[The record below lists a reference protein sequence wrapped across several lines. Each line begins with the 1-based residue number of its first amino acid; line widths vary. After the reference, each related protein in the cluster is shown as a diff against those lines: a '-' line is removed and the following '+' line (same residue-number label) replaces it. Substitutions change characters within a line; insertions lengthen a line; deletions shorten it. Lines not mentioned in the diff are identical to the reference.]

1 MHYKVPPISTFGS
14 KFFYSLAEVASL
26 TSISENDLLHYV
38 AKDKVK
44 ALAFINTPNVNFNF
58 NFPSK
63 DSFEVVHI
71 LNAEKRSSQVEAN
84 YMAFL
89 HLNPKTAEKI
99 RKFGKAE
106 QRKFIEAHN
115 RTGESNES
123 LGNSRRTLAICL
135 HDAITHSTIDHLKR
149 INLPISGHFYQERRL
164 IFERPVTIYSHQIYL
179 SFIELSAL
187 IQRIADKLG
196 TENPITL
203 IQNQY
208 FEKLTMQNPPSACLE
223 LVNFQKKKHHS
234 NKLIGLVETSHHFW
248 DTIYFEVEHFP
259 KSKVIEEFL
268 IDNFDFDT
276 DSAKSAVKLITPK
289 YAREGP
295 DLFQQLEHLG
305 QFTSSLRAMVAV
317 SDQFYSNTQMNENTP
332 IISTLR
338 LKQWLI
344 NYYGFPPKL
353 ASCAAQIIQPQTF
366 ENQHKDIASCR
377 GSDIKTI
384 STESHTS
391 PAES

>member
-1 MHYKVPPISTFGS
+1 MHYKVPPISAFGS
-14 KFFYSLAEVASL
+14 KFFYPLTEVASL
-26 TSISENDLLHYV
+26 TSISERDLLQYV

-44 ALAFINTPNVNFNF
+44 ALAFINTPNVSFNF
-58 NFPSK
+58 HFPSK

-71 LNAEKRSSQVEAN
+71 LNSEKRSSQVQAN

-99 RKFGKAE
+99 RKFGQAE

-164 IFERPVTIYSHQIYL
+164 IFQRPVTISNHQIYL
-179 SFIELSAL
+179 HFIELSAL

-196 TENPITL
+196 NENSITQ

-223 LVNFQKKKHHS
+223 LVNFQKKEHHS
-234 NKLIGLVETSHHFW
+234 TKLIGLVETSHYFW
-248 DTIYFEVEHFP
+248 DTIYFEVENFP
-259 KSKVIEEFL
+259 KARVIEEFL

-276 DSAKSAVKLITPK
+276 ETAKSAVKLITPK

-295 DLFQQLEHLG
+295 DLFRQLEHLG
-305 QFTSSLRAMVAV
+305 QFTPSLRAMVAV
-317 SDQFYSNTQMNENTP
+317 SDQFYSNTQLNENAP

-344 NYYGFPPKL
+344 NYYGFSPKL
-353 ASCAAQIIQPQTF
+353 ASCAAQIIQLQSFQGKHKNINTF
-366 ENQHKDIASCR
+366 KVNTN
-377 GSDIKTI
+377 KTT
-384 STESHTS
+384 STEPNNSLTDS
-391 PAES
+391 